1 MIRKFKVSDIDNIDI
16 NALDEEWL
24 KQPAMYR
31 FFATM
36 AEDQNTEADRLEAAV
51 KVIDAEIDSEIRE
64 WAEKN
69 GTKVT
74 EKSVA
79 SDVINNPKHKEA
91 VEIAIQA
98 RHDARV
104 LNNAVV
110 RSIDHRKKALEK
122 LVDLELNGYN
132 STPKEPRNMKETMKE
147 KVADKH
153 QYDKIDKKPSKKRRQ

>member
-1 MIRKFKVSDIDNIDI
+1 MIREFKVSDIDNIDD
-16 NALDEEWL
+16 LDLWSEWM

-31 FFATM
+31 YFATM
-36 AEDQNTEADRLEAAV
+36 AEDANTEADRLESKV
-51 KVIDAEIDSEIRE
+51 KVVDAEIDSEIRE

-69 GTKVT
+69 GSKVT

-79 SDVINNPKHKEA
+79 SDVINNSKHKEA
-91 VEIAIQA
+91 VEKAIQA

-110 RSIDHRKKALEK
+110 RSLDHRKKALEK

-132 STPKEPRNMKETMKE
+132 STPKEPRNMKGTMKE